1 MNNTKDKST
10 TIIMIISLSVLVL
23 SLIPLLLVGRYAVPS
38 ADDFAYGYPAHLCWE
53 DTHSF
58 FKTLCATVDNVIL
71 SYHTWQGTFS
81 SIFLMTLQPSVWSE
95 QLYFLTP
102 IIMLTSLIFSHFY
115 LLYILLVKKL
125 QVSKSLWVTLSS
137 ILCLLLIET
146 VVSPV
151 DSFYWFNGSVHYT
164 FMHSIMLIL
173 VACVLHYPYITGK
186 ISKIILFLIATLSCV
201 LCGGANY
208 ATALCGI
215 VLLVSIL
222 VVSMIA
228 REHSWHFQ
236 IPFIIIYSIAFLI
249 NVTADGNTVRQAY
262 FVDVKRGALE
272 AIVYSFLYCG
282 YYGIQWLSIPVIL
295 ICLLALPIII
305 KLVKKTTYTFPLPLL
320 FLLFS
325 IAINSCMYT
334 PGNYSLGFPGP
345 ERLQNIGKYAFLLLM
360 FLNEI
365 YWTGYLVHRKN
376 ITFSFLQG
384 KKLCCLVICLL
395 LFLGLNFKI
404 SEGNKYSSYTAC
416 LELYSGE
423 AAQYKTEYD
432 TRLVHLM
439 SDDKDVILDEF
450 SVKPYLLYFD
460 DISSNPN
467 AWQNMAVANWYRKD
481 SVVLK

>member
-23 SLIPLLLVGRYAVPS
+23 SIIPLLLVGRYAVPS

-125 QVSKSLWVTLSS
+125 QISKSLWVTLSS

-236 IPFIIIYSIAFLI
+236 IPFIIIYSIAF
-249 NVTADGNTVRQAY
+249 
-262 FVDVKRGALE
+262 
-272 AIVYSFLYCG
+272 
-282 YYGIQWLSIPVIL
+282 
-295 ICLLALPIII
+295 
-305 KLVKKTTYTFPLPLL
+305 
-320 FLLFS
+320 
-325 IAINSCMYT
+325 
-334 PGNYSLGFPGP
+334 
-345 ERLQNIGKYAFLLLM
+345 
-360 FLNEI
+360 
-365 YWTGYLVHRKN
+365 
-376 ITFSFLQG
+376 
-384 KKLCCLVICLL
+384 
-395 LFLGLNFKI
+395 
-404 SEGNKYSSYTAC
+404 
-416 LELYSGE
+416 
-423 AAQYKTEYD
+423 
-432 TRLVHLM
+432 
-439 SDDKDVILDEF
+439 
-450 SVKPYLLYFD
+450 
-460 DISSNPN
+460 
-467 AWQNMAVANWYRKD
+467 
-481 SVVLK
+481 